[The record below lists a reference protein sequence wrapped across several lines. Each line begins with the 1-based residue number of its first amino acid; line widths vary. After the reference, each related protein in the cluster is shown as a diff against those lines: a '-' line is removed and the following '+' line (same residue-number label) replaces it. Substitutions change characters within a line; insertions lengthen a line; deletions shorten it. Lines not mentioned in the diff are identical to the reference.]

1 MKTSTR
7 YLIIIFGLILL
18 FYLDFVR
25 DYVFKNIGFQIY
37 YLNHLS
43 SSGVASIENYT
54 DSFIEQFFNDYSIKQ
69 LNNLKW
75 FFTAFFIL
83 LFGALG
89 ALINNLFHKTKKVFI
104 YFLLLYSFLFLS
116 SIVIY
121 FSMKLTN
128 SYSYQAKA
136 YLMSMEIAHF
146 LQSSLPTLLFLVS
159 FKLYQ
164 RNKA

>member
-1 MKTSTR
+1 LKKTTR
-7 YLIIIFGLILL
+7 YLIIITGLILL

-37 YLNHLS
+37 YLNHIS
-43 SSGVASIENYT
+43 NSGVASIENYT
-54 DSFIEQFFNDYSIKQ
+54 DSFIEQFLYDYSIVQ
-69 LNNLKW
+69 LGNLKW
-75 FFTAFFIL
+75 LFTGFFIL
-83 LFGALG
+83 LFGVLG
-89 ALINNLFHKTKKVFI
+89 ALINSLFHQTKRVFI
-104 YFLLLYSFLFLS
+104 YFSLLYSLLFLS
-116 SIVIY
+116 SIAIY